1 MYPEGILARSS
12 ILIVDDDTLLTA
24 ALSQQ
29 LQMYAEFDVSVSHSA
44 SDALSRAK
52 ATRFSCLLLDVGLPD
67 MDGREAC
74 RVLRRMGIRCP
85 VIMLTGHNTD
95 SDIILGLDSGANDY
109 VTKPFRFGVLQ
120 ARIRAQLRVFHE
132 SADATFAI
140 GPYCFQPS
148 KKVLTNTETSKTVVL
163 TRKESSTLMAL
174 LRSATGTLS
183 RAEMMREVWG
193 TCGGA
198 KSHTVETHIYRLR
211 CKIEAEPRDP
221 VILVTGE
228 TGYSLNVAPYR
239 TCDGGADGKA
249 GP

>member
-163 TRKESSTLMAL
+163 
-174 LRSATGTLS
+174 RSAIGTLS